1 MGYSF
6 GPVYRQAGV
15 LLGIFLFGLILA
27 AGITAYATQTL
38 AQSTDTTGSTQTDSY
53 RAGLQAQ
60 LDAVNAQIAQQ
71 QAILTQAQGQST
83 SLQKD
88 INVLSA
94 QIKSAQLAIKA
105 RDLNIQQLTAGISQ
119 KEDTVFGLNTQL
131 NAA

>member
-1 MGYSF
+1 MGLTY
-6 GPVYRQAGV
+6 GPAYRQAGV

-27 AGITAYATQTL
+27 AGITLYATQTL
-38 AQSTDTTGSTQTDSY
+38 AQTASTDTTGSTQTASY

-71 QAILTQAQGQST
+71 QTILTQAQNQSD

-88 INVLSA
+88 IAVLSA

-105 RDLNIQQLTAGISQ
+105 RDLNI
-119 KEDTVFGLNTQL
+119 
-131 NAA
+131 